1 MKKNFFNFFFLIFL
15 FNYTNSYSSE
25 KIVFIDLDYV
35 LKNSNL
41 GKSILEDIE
50 NLNNE
55 NINQLK
61 IRQNELKKKEEEIL
75 AKKNILSEEE
85 NKKEVELLK
94 EKINKYKLLKKKM
107 VSNLQEEKQK
117 SLNNFFN
124 QINPIIQNYMD
135 ENSIKILLE
144 RKNVFIGKTDS
155 DITNKIIDKINL
167 ELKK

>member
-25 KIVFIDLDYV
+25 KIAFIDLDYV

-135 ENSIKILLE
+135 TNSIDILLE
-144 RKNVFIGKTDS
+144 RKNVFIGKNKS
-155 DITNKIIDKINL
+155 DITDIIINEIDNKFKN
-167 ELKK
+167 

>member
-1 MKKNFFNFFFLIFL
+1 MVKKFLKFFFLIFFL
-15 FNYTNSYSSE
+15 NYSNSYSNE
-25 KIVFIDLDYV
+25 KIAFIDLDFV
-35 LKNSNL
+35 LKSSNI

-50 NLNNE
+50 KLNSK
-55 NINQLK
+55 NINELK
-61 IRQNELKKKEEEIL
+61 MKENELKKNEEEIL

-94 EKINKYKLLKKKM
+94 DKINKYKLLKDEMVADFQKK
-107 VSNLQEEKQK
+107 KQT
-117 SLNNFFN
+117 SLKNFFN

-135 ENSIKILLE
+135 ENSISILLE

-155 DITNKIIDKINL
+155 DITSSIIDKINK